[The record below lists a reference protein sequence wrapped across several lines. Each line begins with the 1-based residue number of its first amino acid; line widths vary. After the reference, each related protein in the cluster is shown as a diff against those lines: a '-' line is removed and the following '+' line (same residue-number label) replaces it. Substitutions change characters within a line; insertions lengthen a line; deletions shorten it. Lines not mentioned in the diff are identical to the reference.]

1 MSDKAEWTE
10 VESVEDITDEIAAMV
25 RSVIEGYYATGRID
39 WEDVWDRIERYPL
52 DDGTK
57 LSLPGDLA
65 SPVFK
70 KLKEIGKEA
79 QAE

>member
-1 MSDKAEWTE
+1 MSAEWTE
-10 VESVEDITDEIAAMV
+10 VKSVEDITDEIAAMV
-25 RSVIEGYYATGRID
+25 RGVVEGWYPTGRID
-39 WEDVWDRIERYPL
+39 WGNVWDRIERYPL

-70 KLKEIGKEA
+70 RLKEIGRKA